1 MRLMERDASKRPARG
16 GARAALLV
24 AVVAALASG
33 TPGLAQQQTPPT
45 PPVPPNT
52 LLYAAGQGAKVSGWI
67 VSRRGDDFLIRDET
81 THQLSWVTI
90 TPSTTIQSKSGIL
103 DLERKAKD
111 PSSLVTGLLVEIKGE
126 GGPGGNLVAS
136 KISFHGRALRTA
148 KQIDAGEVELK
159 AQQRQTAAVASANR
173 DTINAAIKRA
183 RDSLDAL
190 QNKIDSMSSAATT
203 RFENLDKYDV
213 RFTSTVNF
221 ATGSDK
227 LDSMAKA
234 ALDSLVDRSKSMEGG
249 SVIEVVGFADSTG
262 SKEFN
267 RRLSM
272 RRADAVVAYLTE
284 KHSIP
289 ARRIAT
295 PVGAGDS
302 KPVADNMTPDGRAA
316 NRRVEVRVLVNR
328 GIKP

>member
-1 MRLMERDASKRPARG
+1 MRLKQSDTSERRGRGYAR
-16 GARAALLV
+16 RALF
-24 AVVAALASG
+24 VAAAATLASSA
-33 TPGLAQQQTPPT
+33 PGWAQQQQMPT
-45 PPVPPNT
+45 PPPNA
-52 LLYAAGQGAKVSGWI
+52 LLYAAGQDAKVSGWI

-111 PSSLVTGLLVEIKGE
+111 PSSLVPGLLVEIKGA
-126 GGPGGNLVAS
+126 GGPGGNLMAS

-159 AQQRQTAAVASANR
+159 AQQKQIAAVASANR
-173 DTINAAIKRA
+173 DTINAATKRA

-190 QNKIDSMSSAATT
+190 QTRIDSLTNLAKM
-203 RFENLDKYDV
+203 RFENLDNFDV
-213 RFTSTVNF
+213 RFKSSVNF

-227 LDSMAKA
+227 LDSAAKA
-234 ALDSLVDRSKSMEGG
+234 SLDSLVDKSMSMDGF
-249 SVIEVVGFADSTG
+249 VIEVVGFADSTG
-262 SKEFN
+262 SREFN

-272 RRADAVVAYLTE
+272 RRADAVVSYLTE
-284 KHSIP
+284 KHSLP

-295 PVGAGDS
+295 PVGLGDS
-302 KPVADNMTPDGRAA
+302 KPVSDNMTAEGRAA

>member
-1 MRLMERDASKRPARG
+1 M
-16 GARAALLV
+16 AA
-24 AVVAALASG
+24 VAALASSA
-33 TPGLAQQQTPPT
+33 PGRAQERQTPPQ
-45 PPVPPNT
+45 PPQNT
-52 LLYAAGQGAKVSGWI
+52 LLYAAGQEVKVSGWI

-111 PSSLVTGLLVEIKGE
+111 PSSLVAGLLVQIKGE

-136 KISFHGRALRTA
+136 KVSFHGRALRTA

-159 AQQRQTAAVASANR
+159 AQQRQVAAVASANR
-173 DTINAAIKRA
+173 DTINAAMKRA

-190 QNKIDSMSSAATT
+190 QNKIDSMSSMAKT
-203 RFENLDKYDV
+203 RFENLDNFDV
-213 RFTSTVNF
+213 RFKSSVNF
-221 ATGSDK
+221 ATGSAK
-227 LDSMAKA
+227 LDSA
-234 ALDSLVDRSKSMEGG
+234 ARASLDSLVEKSTSLDGY
-249 SVIEVVGFADSTG
+249 VIEVVGFADSTG
-262 SKEFN
+262 AHDMN

-272 RRADAVVAYLTE
+272 RRADAVVSYLTE

-295 PVGAGDS
+295 PVGLGDS
-302 KPVADNMTPDGRAA
+302 KPVSDNMTAEGRAA

>member
-1 MRLMERDASKRPARG
+1 M
-16 GARAALLV
+16 AA
-24 AVVAALASG
+24 VAALASSA
-33 TPGLAQQQTPPT
+33 PGRAQERQTPP
-45 PPVPPNT
+45 PPPQNT
-52 LLYAAGQGAKVSGWI
+52 LLYAAGQEVKVSGWI

-111 PSSLVTGLLVEIKGE
+111 PSSLVAGLLVQIKGE

-136 KISFHGRALRTA
+136 KVSFHGRALRTA

-159 AQQRQTAAVASANR
+159 AQQRQVAAVASANR
-173 DTINAAIKRA
+173 DTINAAMKRA

-190 QNKIDSMSSAATT
+190 QNKIDSMSSMAKT
-203 RFENLDKYDV
+203 RFENLDNFDV
-213 RFTSTVNF
+213 RFKSSVNF
-221 ATGSDK
+221 ATGSAK
-227 LDSMAKA
+227 LDSA
-234 ALDSLVDRSKSMEGG
+234 ARATLDSLVQQSTSMDGY
-249 SVIEVVGFADSTG
+249 VIEVVGFADSTG
-262 SKEFN
+262 AHDMN

-272 RRADAVVAYLTE
+272 RRADAVVSYLTE

-295 PVGAGDS
+295 PVGLGDS
-302 KPVADNMTPDGRAA
+302 KPVSDNMTAEGRAA